1 MEAEVKTLLV
11 KFAGGELGIPVETF
25 ACSASISGTILKLS
39 PTFYIAKAA
48 PTIGEWR
55 FGEGSVVHINAF
67 EDEKPGTPL
76 AEHFN
81 EIAAKLKEIE
91 AERQKECQ
99 AAEIPE
105 EKN

>member
-1 MEAEVKTLLV
+1 MEVEIRTYLDELYDELASSVPLSDCAGIITEGPFKDNMRLMCEEVSRRI
-11 KFAGGELGIPVETF
+11 FGIPLIT
-25 ACSASISGTILKLS
+25 
-39 PTFYIAKAA
+39 
-48 PTIGEWR
+48 
-55 FGEGSVVHINAF
+55 F

-81 EIAAKLKEIE
+81 EIGAKLKDIE

>member
-1 MEAEVKTLLV
+1 MEVEVKTLWV
-11 KFAGGELGIPVETF
+11 NFAGGKLGIPVETF
-25 ACSASISGTILKLS
+25 ACSASISGTIINLS
-39 PTFYIAKAA
+39 PTFYIPPSKSI
-48 PTIGEWR
+48 PLTT
-55 FGEGSVVHINAF
+55 F